1 MPPESWTSARTRML
15 AAPAASAGT
24 KKSAFSCVRKRGR
37 PPGAKR
43 WRSAAAT
50 WNATVKV
57 WAARDLVL
65 QGGVESDFTQLLDFP
80 LLGFERLLFKFLRVF
95 PDYMFDLDT

>member
-1 MPPESWTSARTRML
+1 MPPESCTSARTRML

-57 WAARDLVL
+57 WAASSA
-65 QGGVESDFTQLLDFP
+65 GPTEM
-80 LLGFERLLFKFLRVF
+80 LRTKWRTSCGMAKAGTS
-95 PDYMFDLDT
+95 MFVAASV